1 MDLLSRLPASRSLHQ
16 IIINLQE
23 KQKWMQLI
31 PTRVLDFFCPFKS
44 CILNFFTEKSRH
56 LIFWRCYWSNNP
68 WGILWSTSCLEKVK
82 YFKIG
87 KCTSVGFFSALLPEN
102 FNTHVQEIMER
113 KKEKEKEF
121 KKRAIYVVRQALTSS
136 LDYDSSI
143 PLKMRPTRK
152 QADIVAQ
159 TQVIHLTCDE

>member
-1 MDLLSRLPASRSLHQ
+1 
-16 IIINLQE
+16 
-23 KQKWMQLI
+23 
-31 PTRVLDFFCPFKS
+31 
-44 CILNFFTEKSRH
+44 
-56 LIFWRCYWSNNP
+56 
-68 WGILWSTSCLEKVK
+68 
-82 YFKIG
+82 
-87 KCTSVGFFSALLPEN
+87 
-102 FNTHVQEIMER
+102 MER